1 VRMMAFAR
9 RNAKEILRDPLTL
22 FFGIGFP
29 VVLLA
34 LLSLIARNAP
44 VDLFRIENLSPGAA
58 AFGYSFISLFSAM
71 LISKDRS
78 CALMMRLRSSPLT
91 SRDFILGYAAPLIP
105 MALAQSGICFLFAAL
120 LGLKISLNIL
130 LCMLVLLPAAVLYI
144 AMGLICGS
152 LLSDK
157 QVGGVCGA
165 LLTNLTA
172 WLSGIWFDLEL
183 VGAGFAKAAR
193 LLPFANIVDAAR
205 AALGGEILLKPLAL
219 VCVYAVI
226 LSLLALRIFAA
237 RMRRT

>member
-105 MALAQSGICFLFAAL
+105 MALVQSGICFLCAIL

>member
-1 VRMMAFAR
+1 MAFAR

-120 LGLKISLNIL
+120 LGLKISPNIL

-219 VCVYAVI
+219 VCAYAVI